1 MTATRDLHSGAEWPH
16 FTIKHGVSGAVTL
29 QPAAGIPRAR
39 KSRWT
44 ARLVKCLS
52 LAGCAAALLT
62 GSARASD
69 PWDGWPEV
77 SAFVTLG
84 SVTRAYL
91 DASYAKGKESDVLTL
106 DATASLDISIKP
118 ILRPTLVSTD
128 WQRSRYL
135 WARIGYTRVSK
146 VESGVR
152 ETSENR
158 WILSVY
164 GKLPLPERVW
174 LETRARADLRWIG
187 GDYSTRY
194 RGRLEATREF
204 TVKDHPVV
212 PYLNAEA
219 FYDSRYGGW
228 SRALYMAGAEVTM
241 DKRFRFELYVARQ
254 VDFLPQHSALNAVGL
269 VLKWY
274 H

>member
-1 MTATRDLHSGAEWPH
+1 M
-16 FTIKHGVSGAVTL
+16 
-29 QPAAGIPRAR
+29 
-39 KSRWT
+39 
-44 ARLVKCLS
+44 VKCLS
-52 LAGCAAALLT
+52 VAACAVALLT
-62 GSARASD
+62 RSARAAD
-69 PWDGWPEV
+69 PWELWPEA
-77 SAFVTLG
+77 SAFITLG
-84 SVTRAYL
+84 SGTRAYL
-91 DASYAKGKESDVLTL
+91 DASYAKGKESDFLTL

-146 VESGVR
+146 VESGAR

-164 GKLPLPERVW
+164 GKLPLPEEVW
-174 LETRARADLRWIG
+174 LEGRARTDFRWIG

-204 TVKDHPVV
+204 TIKDHPVV

-219 FYDSRYGGW
+219 FYDSRYGRW
-228 SRALYMAGAEVTM
+228 SRALYMAGTEVTM
-241 DKRFRFELYVARQ
+241 AKYFRFELYVARQ
-254 VDFLPQHSALNAVGL
+254 VDYLPEHSALNAAGL